1 MVLDK
6 FIQDIRNMPV
16 TPPILMNMDLAN
28 DPNYNVDIFQKTL
41 LHNAELSDDELYSFL
56 KTNYK
61 EVLKSIYEM
70 RDPAYLKYFTT
81 VKFLN
86 TLISVVNQIPITEE
100 IQIYC
105 NKIVYDYITFEG
117 MQSDIASIMIGL
129 SKAVNRESILL
140 LRGIGLSE
148 DNATYIALAAK
159 SSNTDTVNIRRVNF
173 IIATSVS
180 EMWENLDDEDAMF
193 EAEQLIIKIYE
204 RTFKKLTI
212 LFEATMFDV
221 YDQNAEWMTDKISI
235 MYSLTSM
242 AILRILNSFPYH
254 DIRKVLMSYNLDY
267 TVLTQ
272 NNRKPRFSLLNLS
285 SDFNRINYVIESMR
299 SEGIYIM

>member
-16 TPPILMNMDLAN
+16 TPPILVNMDLAN

-41 LHNAELSDDELYSFL
+41 FHNAELSDDELYNFL
-56 KTNYK
+56 KLNYK

-70 RDPAYLKYFTT
+70 TDLAYLKYFAT

-86 TLISVVNQIPITEE
+86 TLISVINQVQITED
-100 IQIYC
+100 IKIYC
-105 NKIVYDYITFEG
+105 NKIVYDYITFDG
-117 MQSDIASIMIGL
+117 MKPDIASIMIGL
-129 SKAVNRESILL
+129 SKSVNRDAILI

-148 DNATYIALAAK
+148 DNATYVALASK
-159 SSNTDTVNIRRVNF
+159 SSNIDTVNIRRVNF
-173 IIATSVS
+173 IIATSIS

-221 YDQNAEWMTDKISI
+221 YDEHAPWMTDKISI

-242 AILRILNSFPYH
+242 AILRILNSFPVQ
-254 DIRKVLMSYNLDY
+254 DIRKVLMSYSLDY

-272 NNRKPRFSLLNLS
+272 NNRRPRFSLLTLS
-285 SDFNRINYVIESMR
+285 ADFNRINYVIESMR
-299 SEGIYIM
+299 KEGTYVM

>member
-1 MVLDK
+1 MFDK
-6 FIQDIRNMPV
+6 FIQDIKNMPV
-16 TPPILMNMDLAN
+16 TPPILVDMQLAN
-28 DPNYNVDIFQKTL
+28 NPNYNVDIFEKTL
-41 LHNAELSDDELYSFL
+41 LHNADLSDDELYSFL

-86 TLISVVNQIPITEE
+86 TLISVVNQMPITEE

-129 SKAVNRESILL
+129 SKAVNRESILV

-299 SEGIYIM
+299 AEGIYVM

>member
-1 MVLDK
+1 MFDK
-6 FIQDIRNMPV
+6 FIQDIKNMPV
-16 TPPILMNMDLAN
+16 TPPILVDMQLAN
-28 DPNYNVDIFQKTL
+28 NPNYNVDIFEKTL
-41 LHNAELSDDELYSFL
+41 LHNADLSDDELYSFL